1 MIKQQNTNYYTAI
14 FYIYISI
21 LLNTYWVKFE
31 IIVMVF
37 VSYKCTNGNILIFI
51 RALWPT
57 AGNGP
62 QRKFG
67 GSWDC
72 HFKVQSVILLP
83 VANLSEFILICN
95 VLVMIKQQKI
105 LPLCQRSLFYLLFC
119 WSQWQFK
126 VLEHFIF
133 PLVSKDICKTQWPR
147 PPLFSLS
154 WLIKWSMGEGSYIT
168 LFLTEWRH
176 CVSQNKVWGRGC
188 YITLFSP
195 SDVTAFHRCITAL

>member
-1 MIKQQNTNYYTAI
+1 MSVSTFLSFRSTRFSMPCFPFAKIDRNVVSSQRLLHCNI
-14 FYIYISI
+14 IYIYISI

-133 PLVSKDICKTQWPR
+133 PLVSKDSCETQWPR

-154 WLIKWSMGEGSYIT
+154 WLIKWSMGGG
-168 LFLTEWRH
+168 FLYNLVSHRVTSLRFTE
-176 CVSQNKVWGRGC
+176 
-188 YITLFSP
+188 
-195 SDVTAFHRCITAL
+195 